1 MILGQA
7 AVGVIIFFL
16 SLIIITAAAFHV
28 DEYPAIFIIIAI
40 TNSVYWAFTIVRE
53 LIWKGLL

>member
-7 AVGVIIFFL
+7 AVGAIIFFL
-16 SLIIITAAAFHV
+16 SFMTITVASQNF
-28 DEYPAIFIIIAI
+28 DERPALFIIIAI
-40 TNSVYWAFTIVRE
+40 INSAYWAFTIVRE

>member
-7 AVGVIIFFL
+7 AVGAIVFFL
-16 SLIIITAAAFHV
+16 SFATITVAAFNL
-28 DEYPAIFIIIAI
+28 DEHPAMFVIVAIIDSA
-40 TNSVYWAFTIVRE
+40 YWAFTIVRE